1 MRILVVSIN
10 YAPELTGIGKY
21 TGEMAEWLAS
31 RGHEIRVVT
40 SPPYY
45 PEWRVN
51 APYSSW
57 HYKMEFLRGVMVWR
71 CPTWVPFK
79 PTALKRLVHLASFA
93 FASSIIL
100 CRQIFWRPEIVFV
113 VEPPLFCAPAAW
125 ICAKLAGGKAWLH
138 IQDFEIDAAF
148 DLGIINSRRLRGL
161 IGFME
166 SWLMKRFD
174 VVSSISTNMVLR
186 LLKKGLPEVRTLLF
200 SNWVDLSIVFPMPNP
215 GSLRSELQISQDAVV
230 ALYSGNM
237 GEKQGLEIVLEAAAN
252 LEGLGYI
259 QFVLCGD
266 GAARSRLER
275 QFQGLKNVKW
285 LPLQP
290 LERLNELLNMAD
302 IHLLPQRAEA
312 EDLVMPSKLTGML
325 ASGRPVIAT
334 SYEGSQIETVVAQCG
349 VVVQP
354 GCAVQLSGA
363 IIDLVDDPERRA
375 DLGRKARAYAEKHLG
390 RDQVLAKFE
399 KELYKVAA
407 KN

>member
-1 MRILVVSIN
+1 MRILVLSIN

-21 TGEMAEWLAS
+21 TAEMAEWLAL

-45 PEWRVN
+45 PEWRVHE
-51 APYSSW
+51 PYASW
-57 HYKMEFLRGVMVWR
+57 QYKTEYLCGVMVWR
-71 CPTWVPFK
+71 CPTWVPLR

-93 FASSIIL
+93 FTSSVIL
-100 CRQIFWRPEIVFV
+100 FRQIFWQPEIVFV
-113 VEPPLFCAPAAW
+113 IEPPLFCAPSAL
-125 ICAKLAGGKAWLH
+125 ICARLTGAKAWLH

-148 DLGIINSRRLRGL
+148 GLGIIKSRRVRGL
-161 IGFME
+161 IGCVE

-174 VVSSISTNMVLR
+174 LVSSISINMVLR
-186 LLKKGLPEVRTLLF
+186 LLKKGLPEVRTSLF
-200 SNWVDLSIVFPMPNP
+200 PNWVDLNTIFPMQNP
-215 GSLRSELQISQDAVV
+215 GSLRSELQISQSAVI

-237 GEKQGLEIVLEAAAN
+237 GEKQGLEIVLEAADS
-252 LEGLGYI
+252 LEGLSHI

-266 GAARSRLER
+266 GAARSRLEK
-275 QFQGLKNVKW
+275 QFQRLENVKW

-290 LERLNELLNMAD
+290 PEKLNELLNMAD

-334 SYEGSQIETVVAQCG
+334 AYQGSQLDTVVSQCG

-354 GCAVQLSGA
+354 GSSRQLADA
-363 IIDLVDDPERRA
+363 IIELLEDPEKRS
-375 DLGRKARAYAEKHLG
+375 DLGRKARAYAEKCLG
-390 RDQVLAKFE
+390 REQVLAQFE
-399 KELYKVAA
+399 KELYKASK